1 MISFHTPFPPSIS
14 LKSMDKPISIYVF
27 LANVSLTNLKFI
39 LGSTARAADLQD
51 LPRVVL
57 LTVEEDA

>member
-1 MISFHTPFPPSIS
+1 
-14 LKSMDKPISIYVF
+14 MDKPISIYVF

-39 LGSTARAADLQD
+39 LGSTTRAADLQD